1 MIRRMALPLVVI
13 VGRPNVGKSSLLNAL
28 RRARVSI
35 VDPRAG
41 ITRDRVSVLVR
52 HNERYFALVDTGG
65 IGLVDDDHLEAQVEE
80 QIRFAIER
88 AAVILFVVDASVDPT
103 ALDLEVAQR
112 LRQTEKPVVVVAN
125 KVDDPRHEPQAAA
138 FVRLGHGTPICTS
151 ALHGH
156 GRTELLDRVVELLG
170 DAAVTEGPTAPVMK
184 LAIVGKRNAGK
195 STLVNALAGE
205 ERMIVSE
212 IPGTTRDA
220 VDVRFERDG
229 RTFVAIDTAGV
240 RKKSSMNDIDF
251 YSHTRAL
258 KSIRRADVVLLLIE
272 SMVPVAEVDLKLAAA
287 VLEEYKPV
295 VLAVTKWDL
304 ARDKTTAEEFGEY
317 LSRVLPA
324 LNFAPVV
331 FLAARTGE
339 NVQAA
344 VDVALSLHAQANI
357 RLPTAALNEV
367 LQEIL
372 ALRGPSPKRGTKPLK
387 IYYAT
392 QVAVAP
398 PTIVLFCNQPR
409 LVREDYRRFLLNRLR
424 ERTPFKEVPVRLWFR
439 PRGRE
444 RPPA

>member
-1 MIRRMALPLVVI
+1 MALPRVVI

-52 HNERYFALVDTGG
+52 HNERYFELVDTGG
-65 IGLVDDDHLEAQVEE
+65 IGLVDDDHLETQVEE

-88 AAVILFVVDASVDPT
+88 ATVILFVVDASADPT

-112 LRQTEKPVVVVAN
+112 LRQTDKPVVVVAN

-151 ALHGH
+151 ALHGR

-170 DAAVTEGPTAPVMK
+170 EAAVTEGPAAPVMK

-304 ARDKTTAEEFGEY
+304 ARDRTTAAEFGEY
-317 LSRVLPA
+317 LTRVIPA

-357 RLPTAALNEV
+357 RLPTAGLNEV